1 MAGQVLHQSWP
12 ATSESYLWHLLQSC
26 GWSAGAG
33 GPVMRD
39 TITRVSQ
46 AFTEAS
52 ASDEA
57 VRAIQ
62 NSFLVSA
69 DMAHALHPNYAD
81 KHEPDHKPQFHRGLV
96 IKHNVNQRYA
106 TNAVSAALFRSAH
119 ASHLS

>member
-1 MAGQVLHQSWP
+1 
-12 ATSESYLWHLLQSC
+12 
-26 GWSAGAG
+26 
-33 GPVMRD
+33 MRD
-39 TITRVSQ
+39 TIARVSQ
-46 AFTEAS
+46 AFIEAS
-52 ASDEA
+52 AADEA

-106 TNAVSAALFRSAH
+106 TNAVSAALFRYAH
-119 ASHLS
+119 ASHLTSEQGVCCWQLPSQTVC